1 MSKTFKPMLAG
12 KVEGEVRFPVMASS
26 KLDGVRCIVID
37 GVAMSRSLKPIPN
50 AFVQKQIG
58 KAKYNGLDGELMLGD
73 VGAADV
79 YRKTVS
85 AVMSE
90 DGEPDFTFWI
100 FDTMKLNPSTP
111 FAERYES
118 ILKFDK
124 DGHVRVVKHS
134 LLRTMDQLDAFEA
147 KQLDAGLEGVMI
159 RDPQG
164 PYKYGR
170 SSTKEGILLKLKR
183 FEDSEAEIIGVQEL
197 MKNENEKT
205 TNALGRSERSSHK
218 ANMTPMDTMGCL
230 DVRDLKTKVEFSI
243 GTGFDADT
251 RKRFW
256 KQWKKDP
263 KSLLKTIH
271 KYKFF
276 AGGSKDKPRFPVYI
290 GPRDKRDM

>member
-12 KVEGEVRFPVMASS
+12 KVEGAVRFPVMASS
-26 KLDGVRCIVID
+26 KLDGVRCIVIK

-50 AFVQKQIG
+50 AYVQKCLSKG
-58 KAKYNGLDGELMLGD
+58 FDGLDGELMLGK

-85 AVMSE
+85 AVMRE
-90 DGEPDFTFWI
+90 EGEPDFTFWV
-100 FDTMKLNPSTP
+100 FDNTLMDPSTH
-111 FAERYES
+111 FALRYES
-118 ILKFDK
+118 ILKFDGK
-124 DGHVRVVKHS
+124 GPVKVVKHS
-134 LLRTMDQLDAFEA
+134 LLRTMEQLDAFEA

-164 PYKYGR
+164 PYKHGR

-183 FEDSEAEIIGVQEL
+183 FEDSEATILSVEEL

-218 ANMTPMDTMGCL
+218 ANMTPMGTLGAL
-230 DVRDLKTKVEFSI
+230 NVRDLKSKVEFSI

-251 RKRFW
+251 RKQLW
-256 KQWKKDP
+256 KDINLVGK
-263 KSLLKTIH
+263 IV

-276 AGGSKDKPRFPVYI
+276 AGGSKDKPRFTVFI
-290 GPRDKRDM
+290 GFRDKRDM

>member
-12 KVEGEVRFPVMASS
+12 KVEGEIRFPVMGSS

-58 KAKYNGLDGELMLGD
+58 KAKYNGLDGELMLGN

-90 DGEPDFTFWI
+90 DGEPNFTFWI
-100 FDTMKLNPSTP
+100 FDNYKVDGGFEL
-111 FAERYES
+111 RYES
-118 ILKFDK
+118 LFKFDNSPHIK
-124 DGHVRVVKHS
+124 IVKH
-134 LLRTMDQLDAFEA
+134 TMIRNHEQLDAYEA
-147 KQLDAGLEGVMI
+147 KQLDAGLEGVMV

-197 MKNENEKT
+197 LKNENEKT